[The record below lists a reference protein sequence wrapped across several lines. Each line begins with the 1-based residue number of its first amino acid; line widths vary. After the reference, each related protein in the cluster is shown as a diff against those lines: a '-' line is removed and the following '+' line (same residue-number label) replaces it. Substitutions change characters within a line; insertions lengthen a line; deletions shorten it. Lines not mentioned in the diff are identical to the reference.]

1 MNFASKLM
9 LASALLLGTIN
20 ADAAAPAQWYWR
32 MTVKSVY
39 AGQAGARTAVVV
51 SPSINF
57 GDCPAY
63 EMYLDTA
70 NPHYKTILMLVT
82 ASLLSGK
89 TVNVYTNG
97 QCSTFGVY
105 LTDVSLGDPP
115 QGY

>member
-1 MNFASKLM
+1 M
-9 LASALLLGTIN
+9 LAGALLLGTIN

-39 AGQAGARTAVVV
+39 AGQSGGRTAVVV

-57 GDCPAY
+57 GDCGGSGLG
-63 EMYLDTA
+63 EMYLDPA
-70 NPHYKTILMLVT
+70 NPYHKTILMFLMR
-82 ASLLSGK
+82 SLLAGE
-89 TVNVYTNG
+89 TT
-97 QCSTFGVY
+97 TGVY